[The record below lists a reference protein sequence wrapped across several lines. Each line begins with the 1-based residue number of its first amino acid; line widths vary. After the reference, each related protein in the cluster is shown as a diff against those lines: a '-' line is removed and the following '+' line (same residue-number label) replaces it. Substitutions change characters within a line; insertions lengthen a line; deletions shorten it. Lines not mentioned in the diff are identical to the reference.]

1 MKTKILTL
9 VYLMFVG
16 GCIGTMLNRA
26 NLVKLQVGMSKEEV
40 REIMGKPNQ
49 IEADENIE
57 IWKYDTGSKNTL
69 YGGYE
74 RKYVPLAFRN
84 GKLKSWGERF
94 VDEPEEIDKH
104 EIRIR

>member
-1 MKTKILTL
+1 MKKRILML
-9 VYLMFVG
+9 ACLAVVG
-16 GCIGTMLNRA
+16 GCVGTMLNRA
-26 NLVKLQVGMSKEEV
+26 NLVKLQIGMSKGEV
-40 REIMGKPNQ
+40 LEIMGKPDQ

-57 IWKYDTGSKNTL
+57 IWYYDTGSENTF

-74 RKYVPLAFRN
+74 RTYTPLAFKN
-84 GKLKSWGERF
+84 DKLASWGKRF